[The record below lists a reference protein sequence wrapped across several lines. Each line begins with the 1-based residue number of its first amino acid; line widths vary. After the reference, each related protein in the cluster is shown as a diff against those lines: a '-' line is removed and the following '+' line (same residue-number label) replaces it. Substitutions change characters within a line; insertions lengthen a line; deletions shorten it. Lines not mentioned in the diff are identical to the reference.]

1 MNHKRLCRVLRRLWF
16 FHFHINLKSTE
27 LRAACCRLPAA
38 GRWCLAACRSS
49 CSLLQRVKPKFLS
62 PNSFS
67 TMAQITPTT
76 VSLWKYKTRQRTDM
90 KHLRY
95 SVCILHTHTCGART
109 VESHWRAYVS
119 GRARQ
124 SKGRSMMTFRTS
136 SCLMTS

>member
-1 MNHKRLCRVLRRLWF
+1 MCAPPDDIMNHKRLCRVLRRLWF

-38 GRWCLAACRSS
+38 GRWCLAATGGMTQFMYFSQS
-49 CSLLQRVKPKFLS
+49 KPKFLS

-76 VSLWKYKTRQRTDM
+76 VSLWKYKTRQRTDK

-95 SVCILHTHTCGART
+95 SVCIHTHTHTCGART
-109 VESHWRAYVS
+109 VESHWRANVS

-124 SKGRSMMTFRTS
+124 SKGRS
-136 SCLMTS
+136 